1 MKLDI
6 SSVKKLLKALYKY
19 EADDYEDEVLIEY
32 AIQERIDYV
41 KAYCNI
47 SKIPEQLNSQIIRMI
62 VGEFLYQKYTL
73 GGAEALGIE
82 TLALI
87 SGITEDDTSFEFD
100 NTNEKSGDALILEN
114 LNNLRNGS
122 RVFLI
127 RYRTVTPK

>member
-1 MKLDI
+1 MKLDV
-6 SSVKKLLKALYKY
+6 SSVKQLLKALFKY
-19 EADDYEDEVLIEY
+19 EAAEEDEVLIEY

-82 TLALI
+82 TLALV

>member
-1 MKLDI
+1 MKLNV
-6 SSVKKLLKALYKY
+6 SSVKNLLKALYKY
-19 EADDYEDEVLIEY
+19 EASREDDDLIEY

-47 SKIPEQLNSQIIRMI
+47 SKIPEEMNSQIIRMI
-62 VGEFLYQKYTL
+62 IGEFLYQKYTL

-100 NTNEKSGDALILEN
+100 TANEKSGDALIIEH
-114 LNNLRNGS
+114 LNNLRLGN
-122 RVFLI
+122 RIFLI
-127 RYRTVTPK
+127 RHRTVTPK